1 MNIIFNTLLL
11 TVYILKIFEVCN
23 CKFAELIDSLLLYK
37 LSQDEV
43 DMVKIALMII

>member
-1 MNIIFNTLLL
+1 MNIKFNTLLL
-11 TVYILKIFEVCN
+11 TVYILDVGN

-43 DMVKIALMII
+43 HRVNIALMII